1 MNYEKKTYKGFV
13 LILLVMIGTMF
24 LLGKL
29 LTAANFKDLLIAKVI
44 LISMLLYLD
53 LIAFIIYKKERVY
66 WITTYSY
73 EDARKM
79 EPRQRKKI
87 GEKLL
92 TVFSAVTAVFIVYSI
107 IGYLLGA
114 DILLDGAVFA
124 ILIVFACVFG

>member
-124 ILIVFACVFG
+124 ILIVIACVFG

>member
-87 GEKLL
+87 GGKLL

-107 IGYLLGA
+107 IGYLLGT
-114 DILLDGAVFA
+114 DILLDGAVFT